1 MNFKIP
7 VRPSE
12 QNSRAAKK
20 RREEKN
26 RKNESLG
33 EKNNEIVGNKGGIK
47 YRGKGTAT
55 YFVKIIIQQLPLL

>member
-33 EKNNEIVGNKGGIK
+33 EKNNEIVGNKGEIK
-47 YRGKGTAT
+47 YRGKPPISW
-55 YFVKIIIQQLPLL
+55 K